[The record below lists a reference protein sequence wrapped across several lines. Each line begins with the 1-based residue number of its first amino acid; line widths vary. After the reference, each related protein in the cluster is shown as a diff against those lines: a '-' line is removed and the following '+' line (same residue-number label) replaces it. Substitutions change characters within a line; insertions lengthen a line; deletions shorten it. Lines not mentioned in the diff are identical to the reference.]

1 LLRPLV
7 ATDFDEWRAV
17 RRRSHDWL
25 VKWEPARQPGAPDA
39 VESRQAF
46 GARCGARAREIQL
59 GTGYG
64 FGMFVDGAFGGEIN
78 INSVHRGAFQSAYVG
93 YWIDHPLAGR
103 GLMPEAL
110 VLILRF
116 GFETLGLHRMQVS
129 IIPRNEASRRVVDKL
144 GLRDE
149 GVAQRY
155 LEINGVWEDH
165 QRYAMTLEE
174 WEVRRDEMCRV
185 WL

>member
-1 LLRPLV
+1 
-7 ATDFDEWRAV
+7 
-17 RRRSHDWL
+17 
-25 VKWEPARQPGAPDA
+25 
-39 VESRQAF
+39 
-46 GARCGARAREIQL
+46 
-59 GTGYG
+59 
-64 FGMFVDGAFGGEIN
+64 
-78 INSVHRGAFQSAYVG
+78 
-93 YWIDHPLAGR
+93 
-103 GLMPEAL
+103 MPEAL